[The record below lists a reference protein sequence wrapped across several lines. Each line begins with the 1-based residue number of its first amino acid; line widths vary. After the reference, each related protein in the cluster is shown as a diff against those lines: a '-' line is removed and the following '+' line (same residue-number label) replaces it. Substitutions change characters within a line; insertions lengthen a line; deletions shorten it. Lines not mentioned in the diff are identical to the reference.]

1 MSQEIL
7 NAKTPEDLIAIG
19 KKLQEQGETLKVEG
33 EGVKQEEEE
42 EQPTVENGAVADNSD
57 EAIEIHSE
65 LKQAQAVSAQQ
76 DQIRLANLRAGVLD
90 EGLAAPKFV
99 DISDNTQVEIPEK
112 DRARAIELNNRIV
125 SIKNKE
131 AKVAA
136 LESLTV
142 EELSLIAKKIAADSK
157 EGQNILPL
165 LTNYANKPELIAQP
179 EILGELKRLLSSGKI
194 HLYNVERI
202 ISLPDT
208 EEILTDSAVRKG
220 VQESMRG
227 FFSAVSE
234 NDLKYAESA
243 IDAVKEKMAFNNSDL
258 YEIAGLLAPEKEG
271 LGKFIK
277 HFGLAPNLISEI

>member
-33 EGVKQEEEE
+33 EGVKQEEE